1 MTAFELRIERLER
14 GLFDGVSGRDG
25 EPRQRVDLAI
35 LACFADERPLR
46 GLAALLDWRLAGAVS
61 RLLREGFCTA
71 ARDELVLLPGRRDL
85 PTDRIVIVGLGARAE
100 LDLAAAQRA
109 ATEAVAMALR
119 LQPRDVLFALPAGGE
134 DRELSEALV
143 AGVVL
148 GLGGEVPSV
157 DSDVDDAAPEVARP
171 VEVTAPRPVARVDRP
186 DDPTDDGADAPPD
199 APRADV
205 CRWWVVAD
213 PRHQGR
219 LRRLLEGP
227 PRAAE
232 T

>member
-14 GLFDGVSGRDG
+14 ALFDGVSGRDG

-46 GLAALLDWRLAGAVS
+46 GLAALVDWRLAGALS
-61 RLLREGFCTA
+61 RLLREGFCTGERA
-71 ARDELVLLPGRRDL
+71 ELVLLPGRSDL
-85 PTDRIVIVGLGARAE
+85 PTDRIVLVGLGPRAD
-100 LDLAAAQRA
+100 LDLDAAQAA

-119 LQPRDVLFALPAGGE
+119 LQPRDVLFALPAGGD

-143 AGVVL
+143 TGVVV
-148 GLGGEVPSV
+148 GLGGELPRV
-157 DSDVDDAAPEVARP
+157 DVDADDAAPEPGRP
-171 VEVTAPRPVARVDRP
+171 ADASGPRPAAAP
-186 DDPTDDGADAPPD
+186 DDPTDAGADAPAD
-199 APRADV
+199 APPTDV

-227 PRAAE
+227 PRAAD

>member
-46 GLAALLDWRLAGAVS
+46 GLAALVDWRLAGALS
-61 RLLREGFCTA
+61 RLLREGFCTG
-71 ARDELVLLPGRRDL
+71 AREELVLLPGRHDL
-85 PTDRIVIVGLGARAE
+85 PTDRIVLVGLGPRAD
-100 LDLAAAQRA
+100 LDLEAAQRV

-119 LQPRDVLFALPAGGE
+119 LQPRDVLFALPAGGD

-143 AGVVL
+143 TGVVL
-148 GLGGEVPSV
+148 GLGGEIPTVDADAPDAVPEATRSV
-157 DSDVDDAAPEVARP
+157 ETS
-171 VEVTAPRPVARVDRP
+171 APRPAAVA
-186 DDPTDDGADAPPD
+186 DDPMDDGADAPAD
-199 APRADV
+199 APPADV